1 MRCSLI
7 EWSPLSIITYAL
19 APEVQVVDI
28 VAKAVRS
35 CVALAAITSYAPKFK
50 SVLLIMQDPLVLA
63 ETLMSD
69 VDELA

>member
-1 MRCSLI
+1 
-7 EWSPLSIITYAL
+7 
-19 APEVQVVDI
+19 VQVVDI